1 MTTKTII
8 RHERPNNNHMV
19 GYGFNVTQLMP
30 GYGREMTAETSPFL
44 MMDYNA
50 PWEVPA
56 LSKGHRRALDI
67 IHIEVLRR

>member
-1 MTTKTII
+1 MI
-8 RHERPNNNHMV
+8 
-19 GYGFNVTQLMP
+19 GDGFNVTQLMP

-56 LSKGHRRALDI
+56 QTDLMQAFRDYNAGL
-67 IHIEVLRR
+67 LN